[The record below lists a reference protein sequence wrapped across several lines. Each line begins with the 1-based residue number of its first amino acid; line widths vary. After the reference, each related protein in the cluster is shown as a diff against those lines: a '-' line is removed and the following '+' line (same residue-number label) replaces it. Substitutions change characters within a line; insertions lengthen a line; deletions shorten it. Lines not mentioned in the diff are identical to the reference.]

1 MVDAAV
7 LCTGPSMSAA
17 VAESVRGMLV
27 VAVNAAFRLAPW
39 AAAVVANDA
48 AWWKEHPDVQQ
59 FAGRKFSASGA
70 AGVEVIEPRGLVPS
84 SFCSGVAA
92 LQVAKM
98 LGATR
103 ILLLGVDMAGG
114 HYFGDYAPPLNNATP
129 SRIEFHKRQFAAWGA
144 WNPQIEVLNCTPRSA
159 LQCFPDST
167 LEAELC
173 TE

>member
-7 LCTGPSMSAA
+7 LCTGPSMSVA

-27 VAVNAAFRLAPW
+27 IAVNATFRLAPW
-39 AAAVVANDA
+39 ADALVANDA
-48 AWWKEHPDVQQ
+48 AWWREHPDSMQ

-70 AGVEVIEPRGLVPS
+70 VGVEMVEPRGVVPT

-103 ILLLGVDMAGG
+103 IFLLGADMAGG
-114 HYFGDYAPPLNNATP
+114 HYFGDYVKPLNNPTAQ
-129 SRIEFHKRQFAAWGA
+129 RIEFHKRQFAAWGE
-144 WNPQIEVLNCTPRSA
+144 WNPRIPVINCTPGSA
-159 LQCFPDST
+159 LQCFPHSE
-167 LEAELC
+167 LEDVL
-173 TE
+173 

>member
-17 VAESVRGMLV
+17 VAESVRGMV
-27 VAVNAAFRLAPW
+27 VIAVNATFRLAPW
-39 AAAVVANDA
+39 ADAVVANDA

-70 AGVEVIEPRGLVPS
+70 AGVEMVEPRGVVPS

-103 ILLLGVDMAGG
+103 IFLLGADMAGG
-114 HYFGDYAPPLNNATP
+114 HYFGDYVPPLNNPTAA
-129 SRIEFHKRQFAAWGA
+129 RIEFHKRQFRAWGE
-144 WNPQIEVLNCTPRSA
+144 WNPRIPVINCTPGSA
-159 LQCFPDST
+159 LQCFPHST

-173 TE
+173 